1 MKEKTITQAGI
12 MRRAWALLLAAAL
25 CLGLVPGTA
34 WAEGEDAPTA
44 PARAQAQVGTAT
56 LTIVHGLGWDG
67 SADAKVNVSYPFSKG
82 ATLSDLLDAAVAAGD
97 LKAYELNSFG
107 YLSSVTFKDGTV
119 AKGADDGSLYWS
131 NFVDGG
137 YYEGSDTI
145 ETQELVDGQGYQFAW
160 NSYPTA
166 VPPTDWEP
174 IVADAQ
180 TGTVIAGGGT
190 TSAGTAA
197 LTIVHGL
204 GWDGSADAKVNVSYP
219 FSKGAT
225 LSDLLDA
232 AVAAGDLKAYE
243 LNSFGYLSSV
253 TFKDG
258 TVAKGADDGSLYW
271 SNFVDGGYY
280 EGSDTIETQEL
291 VDGQGY
297 QFAWNSYP
305 TAVPPTDW
313 EPIVSQAT
321 SSSQV
326 AGTPPSESTDVVLPE
341 DTGTASVLTQNAY
354 RDLFEN
360 ISASFAG
367 SGEDWKVMELCAIGA
382 ASSIDRDALLANAV
396 SSYNVVGTT
405 NPQRSVIALTAAG
418 IDPSQVAVGGET
430 YDLLNKMATT
440 QFNYVNSRIALLWAY
455 ASGSYE
461 APASALMTVDELL
474 DSLVSSQLSDGG
486 FANSGTTSDPD
497 VTAMAIAALAPFQGR
512 GAVNDSLTKALSA
525 LKGMQLPDGGF
536 PRLGESVSN
545 ANTTAMASIA
555 LCAVGVDPAA
565 SWATASGATPMSALL
580 SFANEGHTG
589 FAYANGDAAL
599 ATEQGF
605 RALVAYQGLKNTG
618 KAYNVYTQAKL
629 GQAALPVEKQEEKE
643 EKADS
648 EDVPTIDKKSLAK
661 TGDGSAPLAAG
672 AAALM
677 IGALAAGVAATRR
690 LRASDEL
697 PLRR

>member
-1 MKEKTITQAGI
+1 AS
-12 MRRAWALLLAAAL
+12 
-25 CLGLVPGTA
+25 
-34 WAEGEDAPTA
+34 
-44 PARAQAQVGTAT
+44 VGTST
-56 LTIVHGLGWDG
+56 LTIVYGLGWDG
-67 SADAKVNVSYPFSKG
+67 SADAKVNVTYPFAQD

-97 LKAYELNSFG
+97 LKAYELNGYG

-119 AKGADDGSLYWS
+119 AKGTEGGSLYWS

-145 ETQELVDGQGYQFAW
+145 QTQKLVDGQTYQFAW

-174 IVADAQ
+174 IVDAAE
-180 TGTVIAGGGT
+180 TSETIAGGKASVGT
-190 TSAGTAA
+190 ST
-197 LTIVHGL
+197 LTIVYGL
-204 GWDGSADAKVNVSYP
+204 GWDGSADAKVNVTYP
-219 FSKGAT
+219 FAQDAT

-243 LNSFGYLSSV
+243 LNGYGYLSSV

-258 TVAKGADDGSLYW
+258 TVAKGTEGGSLYW

-280 EGSDTIETQEL
+280 EGSDTIQTQKL
-291 VDGQGY
+291 VDGQTY

-313 EPIVSQAT
+313 KPIVAQAT
-321 SSSQV
+321 SSSQL
-326 AGTPPSESTDVVLPE
+326 AGTPSSGSDDVVFPE
-341 DTGTASVLTQNAY
+341 DTGEASVLTQDVY
-354 RDLFEN
+354 RDLFGN
-360 ISASFAG
+360 ISASFVG

-396 SSYNVVGTT
+396 SSYNLVGTT

-418 IDPSQVAVGGET
+418 IDPSHVTVGGET

-440 QFNYVNSRIALLWAY
+440 QFNYTNSRIALLWAY
-455 ASGSYE
+455 ASGPYD
-461 APASALMTVDELL
+461 APTSALMTVDELL
-474 DSLVSSQLSDGG
+474 DSLAVSQLPDGG
-486 FANSGTTSDPD
+486 FANSGSTSDPD
-497 VTAMAIAALAPFQGR
+497 VTAMAIAALAPYQGR
-512 GAVNDSLTKALSA
+512 GSVNDVLTKALAA
-525 LKGMQLPDGGF
+525 LKSMQLSDGGF

-545 ANTTAMASIA
+545 ANSTAMASIA

-589 FAYANGDAAL
+589 FTYANGDAAL

-618 KAYNVYTQAKL
+618 AAYNIYTQAKL
-629 GQAALPVEKQEEKE
+629 GQAALPADEREE
-643 EKADS
+643 S
-648 EDVPTIDKKSLAK
+648 DVKPAGAPAADKKALAK
-661 TGDGSAPLAAG
+661 TGDGSAPFAAG
-672 AAALM
+672 TAVLAL
-677 IGALAAGVAATRR
+677 GALAAGIAATRR
-690 LRASDEL
+690 MRVSDEL
-697 PLRR
+697 SLRR